1 MSHTPV
7 SRLSAPILRVLLY
20 EGPGASPLS
29 PEFRGALLHTL
40 LDRGFPVSCVHTAGP
55 IDAAARSVL
64 LVMGDFVNNPPAATP
79 QVRFQR
85 LDEKDPAH
93 AAARADQLR

>member
-29 PEFRGALLHTL
+29 PDFRGALLHTL
-40 LDRGFPVSCVHTAGP
+40 LDRVFPVSCLHTAGP
-55 IDAAARSVL
+55 IGAAARSVR
-64 LVMGDFVNNPPAATP
+64 LVMGDFTKNPPAAPP
-79 QVRFQR
+79 QMRFQQ

-93 AAARADQLR
+93 AANLAD